1 MKKWTTVAALAA
13 FAVTTAVVAGRVGAA
28 DDKVPTVEEIM
39 QKVNK
44 GKGALH
50 AQVKEAFQSGQ
61 PDWEAVQKITKQ
73 YSALADFLGKND
85 PPKGEKASWQ
95 KLTKAYAENA
105 KKLDEAAQKKDT
117 SAAQASVKTLSGACM
132 ACHRAHRPM
141 K

>member
-1 MKKWTTVAALAA
+1 MKKWTIMAALAA
-13 FAVTTAVVAGRVGAA
+13 FVVASAATPGRVGAA

-50 AQVKEAFQSGQ
+50 AQVKEALQSGK
-61 PDWEAVQKITKQ
+61 PDWDAVQKMTKQ

-85 PPKGEKASWQ
+85 PPQGDKGSWE
-95 KLTKAYAENA
+95 KLTKAYSEKA

-117 SAAQASVKTLSGACM
+117 SETQTAVRTLQGACM
-132 ACHRAHRPM
+132 GCHRVHRPM